1 MRALVC
7 HAYGP
12 VENRSRSRTCPSP
25 QPEAGE
31 VLVKVGAAGVSFAAM
46 LGIQGKHQ
54 NKPALP
60 FVPGN
65 EIAGR
70 GRGAG
75 RRRHQPRRSASASPP
90 AAAAAA
96 SPNTAVTIAA
106 NAVPIPDALPYAEAT
121 NFPTLYPTAYGALNW
136 KANLQPGEVLL
147 VHGAGGGSG
156 LTGIEVGKAMGA
168 VVIASAGGADKLAAA
183 KDAGADHLIDY
194 RKEDLR
200 TRVLELTGGR
210 GADVIYDPVGG
221 DAFDASLRCVAP
233 EGRIIPMGF
242 ASGTIPQIPA
252 NILLVKNVT
261 VIGFYYGYWNG
272 WGGKTEPTPKEA
284 VALAH
289 RRAMV
294 ADAQAELMRW
304 FVEGKLKALVAG
316 TYDLADWVKA
326 FKLIEDR
333 TVVGKAVLVPDRRDL
348 SPRAAHSCG
357 HAGAMDDFPSDAS
370 GDGGRRDDL
379 A

>member
-12 VENRSRSRTCPSP
+12 VDSLKIEDLPKP
-25 QPEAGE
+25 VPAPGE

-65 EIAGR
+65 EIAGEVVALGDGVTNLSVGQRIATGGSR
-70 GRGAG
+70 GGFAEYCV
-75 RRRHQPRRSASASPP
+75 A
-90 AAAAAA
+90 
-96 SPNTAVTIAA
+96 IAA
-106 NAVPIPDALPYAEAT
+106 NAVPIPDSLPYPEAT
-121 NFPTLYPTAYGALNW
+121 NFPTLYPTAYGALKW
-136 KANLQPGEVLL
+136 KADLRPGEVLL

-168 VVIASAGGADKLAAA
+168 TVIASAGGADKLAAA
-183 KDAGADHLIDY
+183 KDVGADHLIDY
-194 RKEDLR
+194 RSEDLR

-221 DAFDASLRCVAP
+221 DAFAASLRCIAP
-233 EGRIIPMGF
+233 EGRLIPMGF
-242 ASGTIPQIPA
+242 ASGIIPQIPA

-261 VIGFYYGYWNG
+261 VIGFYYGYYNG
-272 WGGKTEPTPKEA
+272 WGGKAPPSPAEA
-284 VALAH
+284 VALAK

-294 ADAQAELMRW
+294 AEAQKELTRW
-304 FVEGKLKALVAG
+304 FIEGKLKAMVAG
-316 TYDLADWVKA
+316 KFDLADWVKA
-326 FKLIEDR
+326 FKTIENR
-333 TVVGKAVLVPDRRDL
+333 TVVGKAVLVP
-348 SPRAAHSCG
+348 
-357 HAGAMDDFPSDAS
+357 
-370 GDGGRRDDL
+370 
-379 A
+379 